1 MNDSD
6 TIVMASKR
14 KSLDELK
21 IDADI
26 LILEIGDLNSNA
38 EKESALLHMEDCI
51 QVLRETMKTSNYDLE
66 EEEEGPLSKRRKV
79 DWKEEKNNGIEGDTE
94 CSPPVLSP
102 HASSHSHPEDE
113 GENGSDPQQF
123 SCEFCEYKTGSSL
136 KLRTHMSRHTSN
148 IKCELCDAYFSRQAN
163 LKRHQNGAEHKAKV
177 KYVNAST
184 NDVDTRDKER
194 GQAPSK
200 NLKTCPFGP
209 EECKFVSGDQ
219 EDLDCHLQAEHMV
232 KCQFCD
238 LYFRDADSC
247 AGHIET
253 AGHEMKG
260 IKRLRSG
267 YASAYGTPSPYKCSQ
282 CNFQTED
289 YKLFKI
295 HFEMQHNSGGLY
307 EEYNE
312 IPQLEVRDSEA
323 LSIGESGSKIPYTSV
338 SSKKEET
345 PDSSSNSSDD
355 RKVAKKNGS
364 VIKHLV
370 NQAATIKCTPCG
382 RIFLY
387 QEGYDNHIKNNDC
400 GGNISASSPSSPK
413 HELISFN
420 DPAELR
426 GLVQPSASADSRF
439 GCPECGKTYSR
450 KEYLTSHMIQH
461 TDRFRC
467 GDCSQAFSNRRRLD
481 KHRHGLIFF

>member
-1 MNDSD
+1 M
-6 TIVMASKR
+6 TSKQ

-38 EKESALLHMEDCI
+38 EKESVLLHMEECI

-66 EEEEGPLSKRRKV
+66 EGPLSKRRKV
-79 DWKEEKNNGIEGDTE
+79 DWIEENNDIEGETE
-94 CSPPVLSP
+94 GSSSILSP
-102 HASSHSHPEDE
+102 HASSHSHLEDE
-113 GENGSDPQQF
+113 GENGSDPQQL

-148 IKCELCDAYFSRQAN
+148 IKCDLCDVYFSRQSN

-177 KYVNAST
+177 KNVNASSK
-184 NDVDTRDKER
+184 DFDTREKES
-194 GQAPSK
+194 GQALFK
-200 NLKTCPFGP
+200 NPNTCPFGP
-209 EECKFVSGDQ
+209 EECKFVSGDH
-219 EDLDCHLQAEHMV
+219 EDLDGHLQAEHMV

-247 AGHIET
+247 AGHVET

-267 YASAYGTPSPYKCSQ
+267 YASAYATPSPYKCSQ
-282 CNFQTED
+282 CNFKTED

-295 HFEMQHNSGGLY
+295 HFEMQHNSDGLH

-312 IPQLEVRDSEA
+312 IPKLEVRDSSAA
-323 LSIGESGSKIPYTSV
+323 LSVGESGSKIPYTSV
-338 SSKKEET
+338 SSKKEDA

-400 GGNISASSPSSPK
+400 GGNISASSPSPPK
-413 HELISFN
+413 HALISFD

-426 GLVQPSASADSRF
+426 GLVPPSASADSRF

-481 KHRHGLIFF
+481 KHRHGFIFF